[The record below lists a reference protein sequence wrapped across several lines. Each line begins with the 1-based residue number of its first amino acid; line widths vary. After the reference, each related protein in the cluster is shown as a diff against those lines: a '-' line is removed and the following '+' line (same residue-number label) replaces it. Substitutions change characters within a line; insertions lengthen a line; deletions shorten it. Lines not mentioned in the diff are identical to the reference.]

1 MRVEPRSPQA
11 LPSRWHHGPIHH
23 YHVIFWRQP
32 HVPPEQLP
40 EGVTQDRVMW
50 AANENDM
57 LDVRDVV
64 EAVRWAE
71 EEARRRG
78 AIFTLYAVMDRG
90 GQEGQLWLAGW
101 NPTVHSRPNY
111 EDRQPT
117 DVNPST
123 GTVTEVF
130 RKPGE

>member
-1 MRVEPRSPQA
+1 
-11 LPSRWHHGPIHH
+11 
-23 YHVIFWRQP
+23 
-32 HVPPEQLP
+32 
-40 EGVTQDRVMW
+40 MW
-50 AANENDM
+50 AATENDM

>member
-1 MRVEPRSPQA
+1 MGEGAGGGEERLDGGIADVGGVGVA
-11 LPSRWHHGPIHH
+11 LVG
-23 YHVIFWRQP
+23 
-32 HVPPEQLP
+32 
-40 EGVTQDRVMW
+40 EGG
-50 AANENDM
+50 
-57 LDVRDVV
+57 VV
-64 EAVRWAE
+64 C
-71 EEARRRG
+71 
-78 AIFTLYAVMDRG
+78 
-90 GQEGQLWLAGW
+90 QEGQLWLAGW

>member
-1 MRVEPRSPQA
+1 
-11 LPSRWHHGPIHH
+11 
-23 YHVIFWRQP
+23 
-32 HVPPEQLP
+32 
-40 EGVTQDRVMW
+40 MW

-78 AIFTLYAVMDRG
+78 SIFTLYAVMDRG
-90 GQEGQLWLAGW
+90 GSEGMLWLAGW
-101 NPTVHSRPNY
+101 NPTFHSSPNY
-111 EDRQPT
+111 ADRQPIDT
-117 DVNPST
+117 NPST

-130 RKPGE
+130 GTPGK